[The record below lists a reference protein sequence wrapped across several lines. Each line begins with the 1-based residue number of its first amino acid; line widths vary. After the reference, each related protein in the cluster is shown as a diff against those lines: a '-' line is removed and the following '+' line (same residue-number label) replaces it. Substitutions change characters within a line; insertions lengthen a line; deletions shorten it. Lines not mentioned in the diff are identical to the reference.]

1 MGLRV
6 SSFVPKG
13 GAPRSIA
20 TRITLSALILAR
32 SLACE
37 GVTPKPNRHAR
48 APAAN
53 TRNGALVVFEI
64 ACVFICLS
72 PGFIKPVKRRCR
84 RRHFLQR
91 SEERRV
97 GKESVST
104 CRSRGSPDH
113 KT

>member
-53 TRNGALVVFEI
+53 TRNGALVVFAI

-72 PGFIKPVKRRCR
+72 PGFITPVKRRDR
-84 RRHFLQR
+84 KSFVLGK
-91 SEERRV
+91 SGSVRV
-97 GKESVST
+97 DFVGA
-104 CRSRGSPDH
+104 RII
-113 KT
+113 